1 MKNLVNEYYINRYTI
16 TLTMSLKLLT
26 EKEIETSQFWEVS
39 PKEIRDVQHAILSLN
54 EYVCD
59 DPIIH
64 TDSDGVF
71 RWNGKDIGWVKLP
84 K

>member
-1 MKNLVNEYYINRYTI
+1 MYEHFKYRYII
-16 TLTMSLKLLT
+16 TLTMSLELLT
-26 EKEIETSQFWEVS
+26 EKEIETSQFWGVS
-39 PKEIRDVQHAILSLN
+39 PKEIRDVQHVILSLN

-64 TDSDGVF
+64 TYIDGEF
-71 RWNGKDIGWVKLP
+71 RWDGKDKGWVKLP